1 MEMVCSGEVPFPLP
15 DLRWGS
21 PGGKKRIPFSGV
33 ADIIPSWPWGLFGGQ
48 TKTRD
53 YPGACRFRLRALAL
67 FLGAFLQVVIVGIV
81 ENYRLAGGANIHNIG
96 FAAYYLNHFFHGCF
110 RELFTAAA
118 AFFHRLFL
126 LRMMGL
132 TLGLMVIV
140 ALSPISG

>member
-1 MEMVCSGEVPFPLP
+1 LP
-15 DLRWGS
+15 DLALTVLLV
-21 PGGKKRIPFSGV
+21 KKRITSLPACRRSSVMAVGSFSV
-33 ADIIPSWPWGLFGGQ
+33 DKQ
-48 TKTRD
+48 KTRD
-53 YPGACRFRLRALAL
+53 YPGACRFRLRTLAL
-67 FLGAFLQVVIVGIV
+67 FFGAFLQVVIVGVV
-81 ENYRLAGGANIHNIG
+81 ENHRLTGGANIHNIG